1 MATGVK
7 ATVQEAIRDRLRG
20 HLGDYLDAV
29 KKRHRPTFALTPVIP
44 GANECPII
52 AIYDDGG
59 SQQDFSGYVLRT
71 LPFRLFIVVFEKDE
85 QAAAESAMEYV
96 DAIRACLEDDYTLG
110 GVVIDT
116 EITGEETTGDAI
128 EATGGVMQAGGLT
141 VNVLVGHARG
151 AATLP

>member
-7 ATVQEAIRDRLRG
+7 ATVQKAIRDRLRE
-20 HLGDYLDAV
+20 HLSSYLDEV
-29 KKRHRPTFALTPVIP
+29 KKRRRPTFALTPVVP
-44 GANECPII
+44 GANECPVI

-59 SQQDFSGYVLRT
+59 SQEDFSGYVMRT
-71 LPFRLFIVVFEKDE
+71 LPFRIFVVVYEKDE
-85 QAAAESAMEYV
+85 AAAAESAMEYV

-110 GVVIDT
+110 DVVIDT

-141 VNVLVGHARG
+141 ASVLVGHARG
-151 AATLP
+151 AATLS